1 MRIKFW
7 QSLSAAL
14 AMAVI
19 ATPAFAGTIIVDDSF
34 DDDSA
39 AITGTVATDTEIA
52 FFGTSGTNA
61 LQDGTGTGTLGL
73 VTGTSGRQIHGVFPT
88 QTLATAG
95 DTITSYVTFTTPDT
109 VLNQG
114 SDDIRIGLFSDGGN
128 DLAQNFSASSSN
140 PEALLN
146 GLAGFAIELDVDP
159 ATVTDQ
165 DVNIR
170 RSDPS
175 TTGRLLGTNTGIS
188 NASSSADN
196 GYVFTPNTTYQ
207 LHTTVTLNA
216 AGGLDVLAEFFDPTG
231 LVDSDTYTDATPNGF
246 DFGLLALGASTN
258 AFGSTNSFDT
268 PGDNGIELD
277 NVTIHS
283 TIASAIPEPS
293 SLALLGLIG
302 CAGFVRRRR

>member
-1 MRIKFW
+1 MQQHKF
-7 QSLSAAL
+7 LAAF
-14 AMAVI
+14 AIVCGVI
-19 ATPAFAGTIIVDDSF
+19 AAPAFAGTIIVDDSF